1 MKRKTELWRERQ
13 EEEKKRD
20 KVMKGKRETIMER
33 DIDGIKARHKRDQVK
48 EVYVIEMVEERK
60 E

>member
-1 MKRKTELWRERQ
+1 
-13 EEEKKRD
+13 
-20 KVMKGKRETIMER
+20 MER

>member
-20 KVMKGKRETIMER
+20 KVMKGE
-33 DIDGIKARHKRDQVK
+33 KRDNHGK
-48 EVYVIEMVEERK
+48 RYRWYKSEA
-60 E
+60 